1 MSGKLTSVLMAL
13 GLLSSVAIALTVAP
27 SDFGTSA
34 ARLTYPTKPDFDWIF
49 AAVAKPDFDWIF
61 AAVAKPDFDWVFTEI
76 ETVST
81 RNPERAAADSEKI
94 RLTVLKQMNLG
105 QFSE

>member
-49 AAVAKPDFDWIF
+49 AAVAKPDFDW
-61 AAVAKPDFDWVFTEI
+61 VFTEI

>member
-1 MSGKLTSVLMAL
+1 MAL

-34 ARLTYPTKPDFDWIF
+34 ARLTYPTKPDFE
-49 AAVAKPDFDWIF
+49 WIF
-61 AAVAKPDFDWVFTEI
+61 AAVAKPDFDWVFTEV

-81 RNPERAAADSEKI
+81 RNPERTAADSEKI
-94 RLTVLKQMNLG
+94 RLAVLKQMNLG

>member
-34 ARLTYPTKPDFDWIF
+34 AHLTYPTKPDFDWIF
-49 AAVAKPDFDWIF
+49 AAVAKPDFDW
-61 AAVAKPDFDWVFTEI
+61 VFTEV
-76 ETVST
+76 ETAST
-81 RNPERAAADSEKI
+81 LNPERVASDGEKF
-94 RLTVLKQMNLG
+94 RLAVLKQMNLG

>member
-13 GLLSSVAIALTVAP
+13 GLLGSVAVALTVAP

-49 AAVAKPDFDWIF
+49 AAVAKPDFDW
-61 AAVAKPDFDWVFTEI
+61 VFTEV
-76 ETVST
+76 ETAST
-81 RNPERAAADSEKI
+81 LNPERAAADSEKI
-94 RLTVLKQMNLG
+94 RLAVLKQMNLG

>member
-49 AAVAKPDFDWIF
+49 AAVAKPDFDW
-61 AAVAKPDFDWVFTEI
+61 VFTEVQ
-76 ETVST
+76 TVST
-81 RNPERAAADSEKI
+81 RNPERAAADGEKI
-94 RLTVLKQMNLG
+94 RLAVLKQVNLG

>member
-27 SDFGTSA
+27 SEGPSA

-49 AAVAKPDFDWIF
+49 AAVAKPDFDW
-61 AAVAKPDFDWVFTEI
+61 VFTEI
-76 ETVST
+76 ETAST
-81 RNPERAAADSEKI
+81 LNPERAAADSEKI
-94 RLTVLKQMNLG
+94 RLAVLKQMNLG